1 MKANETL
8 NLWQLESEKEVQDW
22 SSGNYR
28 GKRAVNYTFESS
40 SKITSVGAILDSLN
54 STNQSN
60 TIDLVFITYW
70 QPVNVQQ
77 PSSLKNDIQ
86 ECIEDKMALNSKG
99 VYPVSNMF
107 VTSFE
112 SFE

>member
-1 MKANETL
+1 MKANETM
-8 NLWQLESEKEVQDW
+8 NLWQLESEKEMQDW

-28 GKRAVNYTFESS
+28 GKRAVNYTFESA

-54 STNQSN
+54 STNETN

-77 PSSLKNDIQ
+77 QNSLKSDIQ
-86 ECIEDKMALNSKG
+86 DCIEDKIALNLKG
-99 VYPVSNMF
+99 KY
-107 VTSFE
+107 
-112 SFE
+112 

>member
-1 MKANETL
+1 MGRDMKAETELL
-8 NLWQLESEKEVQDW
+8 NLCSGIGERSARWSQWQLQREES
-22 SSGNYR
+22 GY
-28 GKRAVNYTFESS
+28 YTFEVLLKSR
-40 SKITSVGAILDSLN
+40 SVGAILDSLN

-86 ECIEDKMALNSKG
+86 ELPGRTIEFA
-99 VYPVSNMF
+99 
-107 VTSFE
+107 
-112 SFE
+112 